1 MFLFQNLFPP
11 KPKGGRKRFPLM
23 RGKIVSLYCFMN
35 DGYHYIDDMPRI
47 FLSHYPLILA
57 LLIEEINDIYI
68 YEVTF
73 MQSINIF
80 MEYI

>member
-1 MFLFQNLFPP
+1 
-11 KPKGGRKRFPLM
+11 
-23 RGKIVSLYCFMN
+23 MN

-80 MEYI
+80 MEYIWRQI